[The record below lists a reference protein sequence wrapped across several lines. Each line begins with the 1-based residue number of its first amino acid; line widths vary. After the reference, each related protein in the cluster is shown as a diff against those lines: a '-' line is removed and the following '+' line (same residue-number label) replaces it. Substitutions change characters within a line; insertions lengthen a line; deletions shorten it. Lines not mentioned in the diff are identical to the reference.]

1 LNERP
6 EHERFA
12 SEAEESEVHDTEQP
26 DADGEISVTIA
37 VDVAWCDECGAY
49 AEMGAENCPGC
60 SAVVDVDWEQRA
72 HLYRARREVFGDLA
86 EVLKAPSDYTT
97 VVPVTEQQYLRFING
112 SHVLS
117 AGPVSRMT
125 RTINSLDF
133 SEPSTIRGA
142 RTREAATVLYQDA
155 LKLRRLIATL
165 KSMKPYG
172 AFAQPHEH
180 LIGAFE
186 AYREHFREL
195 AGALLARGP
204 SEVEAHYGNTDATH
218 TESPNFAEGA
228 KYEVRSLS
236 SRTFRL
242 PPSVSQA
249 GNRDLGDREYW
260 DSRIE
265 QGTGQDEHDQVR
277 YRRA

>member
-1 LNERP
+1 
-6 EHERFA
+6 
-12 SEAEESEVHDTEQP
+12 
-26 DADGEISVTIA
+26 
-37 VDVAWCDECGAY
+37 
-49 AEMGAENCPGC
+49 MGAENCPGC
-60 SAVVDVDWEQRA
+60 GAVVDVDWEQRA

-97 VVPVTEQQYLRFING
+97 VVPVTEQQYLRFIDG

-133 SEPSTIRGA
+133 SESSTIRGA

-155 LKLRRLIATL
+155 LKLRRLKATL

-218 TESPNFAEGA
+218 TESPNFAEKAKHELRLLLGLPRAPANKPSKACQPPCRRLLGA
-228 KYEVRSLS
+228 GVPIIVTNYRNATDL
-236 SRTFRL
+236 RAYLRGAALRL
-242 PPSVSQA
+242 
-249 GNRDLGDREYW
+249 G
-260 DSRIE
+260 
-265 QGTGQDEHDQVR
+265 
-277 YRRA
+277 